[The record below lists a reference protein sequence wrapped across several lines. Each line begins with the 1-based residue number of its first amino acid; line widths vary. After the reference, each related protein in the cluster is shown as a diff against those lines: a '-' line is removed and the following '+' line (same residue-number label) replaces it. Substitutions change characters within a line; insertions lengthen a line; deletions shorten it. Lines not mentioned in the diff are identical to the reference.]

1 MNHRKR
7 ISSVITLVV
16 IVILMHS
23 YGYADEGKYRH
34 SKSDDQIIVDEHS
47 RNIVKTVNIDH
58 LMRDVE
64 WLADDARLGRAS
76 GTPSEDEVA
85 AWLIDRY
92 SQLNLKPFRKLKLS
106 NYKHEFEYHTY
117 DDAGIER
124 PAFGENIIGVIEGQD
139 TNGEYVIISSHYDHL
154 GVENGYIFNGADD
167 DASGVAA
174 MLEVARVILNLGV
187 RPKKSIVLVAFTAE
201 EIGRHGSWN
210 LCHAIYE
217 SKLAQKMIGLNL
229 EMLGPAKHSRPYVNI
244 WGQGQYNTQ
253 PIINAVRLASL
264 ESNVDMVISP
274 SMDPGS
280 DALELLECGVVA
292 TSIDMSGG
300 EQFESHHPY
309 YHTPDDKPE
318 HIDQH
323 AYLKAVQVAAMATWL
338 LANDVKK

>member
-7 ISSVITLVV
+7 ISSVIILVIATL
-16 IVILMHS
+16 IHS
-23 YGYADEGKYRH
+23 HGYADEGKYQY
-34 SKSDDQIIVDEHS
+34 SLPDNQILVDGHS
-47 RNIVKTVNIDH
+47 RNIVKAVNIKH
-58 LMRDVE
+58 LMSDVE

-76 GTPSEDEVA
+76 GTPSEKEVGN
-85 AWLIDRY
+85 WLMERY
-92 SQLNLKPFRKLKLS
+92 SLLQLKPFRKLKLS
-106 NYKHEFEYHTY
+106 DYAHEFEYHTY

-124 PAFGENIIGVIEGQD
+124 PAFGENIVGVIEGKD
-139 TNGEYVIISSHYDHL
+139 KNGGYVIISSHYDHL
-154 GVENGYIFNGADD
+154 GVENGFIFNGADD

-174 MLEVARVILNLGV
+174 MLEVARVILKLGV
-187 RPKKSIVLVAFTAE
+187 QPKKSIVLVAFTAE

-217 SKLAQKMIGLNL
+217 SKLAPKMIGLNL

-244 WGQGQYNTQ
+244 WGQGEHPTQ

-264 ESNVDMVISP
+264 EVDVDMIISP
-274 SMDPGS
+274 GLDPGS
-280 DALELLECGVVA
+280 DALELLECGVLA

-309 YHTPDDKPE
+309 YHTPEDKPE
-318 HIDQH
+318 NIDQG

-338 LANDVKK
+338 LANDVQK